1 MAFQSGA
8 FQAGAFQGAGSNR
21 LTAVEAGEDTF
32 AGSAVSSVSGNLG
45 AIEEGSDVAS
55 GSLSSLLAA
64 SLAAVE
70 TGSDTFVGV
79 GPLALLHAVES
90 GSDSFSGF
98 GDSTGQIIVTPR
110 DVSGGTAYLIELQ
123 AAHRV
128 TGAAKTFYF
137 SSDGF
142 NTLPTDAPAN
152 QHYEGRIKSPGN
164 YDRAL
169 FSNGTTSGE
178 VSVGF
183 GFIEL
188 NNAEGSLDYLRDY
201 AFDGYS
207 LRILTISRLNPVYS
221 EAKRIFSG
229 TAEQVELSWQAVKV
243 LIRDRLAELDVA
255 MQTVTFAGTTTS
267 GGMNE
272 AEGSAEDLKGKPKPL
287 TYGAPAQVVP
297 ATANGFDL
305 IYAAGAD
312 GLASFTE
319 VRDKGVPIAFSGQNY
334 TTVAALRS
342 ATIPE
347 GQYATALNLGL
358 FRLKAK
364 PVGQV
369 TCRPVYGAAA
379 ANRTAAQ
386 LTKQILLKKGFVEN
400 VHFLAK
406 DVAALDALNSAEIG
420 YFVGT
425 EEEKALESIRKILGS
440 IGAALVPDRL
450 GVFRMLRLDPPS
462 GYPVLTLTK
471 AELLESSG
479 QAAIRQMATGDDG
492 RGVAAWKV
500 TTKYRKNWSVM
511 NDNELSQVLTD
522 TAYRAFA
529 IEEWRTAVAKNEAV
543 KAIHKLSPE
552 LTYETYLIS
561 EAAAL
566 AEANRLLAMHSVRR
580 DRFQVTI
587 RGYLAEVVDLA
598 SVVRLQLNRFGL
610 NDGKDFSCIGI
621 SENYQTGNTVLDLW
635 G

>member
-1 MAFQSGA
+1 MPFQSS
-8 FQAGAFQGAGSNR
+8 AFQGSAFQLVPGPNSGQIAASFTPPLVAAISAHVIVGAALAAGFVPSF
-21 LTAVEAGEDTF
+21 TASFAADVRNSAQLSVSFVPPLVF
-32 AGSAVSSVSGNLG
+32 AGS
-45 AIEEGSDVAS
+45 
-55 GSLSSLLAA
+55 
-64 SLAAVE
+64 
-70 TGSDTFVGV
+70 
-79 GPLALLHAVES
+79 
-90 GSDSFSGF
+90 
-98 GDSTGQIIVTPR
+98 GDSDGQIIVIPR
-110 DVSGGTAYLIELQ
+110 EVTGGIAYLIEIQ

-128 TGAAKTFYF
+128 TGVARTFYF

-142 NTLPTDAPAN
+142 NTLPTDTPAN
-152 QHYEGRIKSPGN
+152 QHFAGGIKSPGN

-169 FSNGTTSGE
+169 FSSGTTSGE

-188 NNAEGSLDYLRDY
+188 VNADGSQDHLRDY

-207 LRILTISRLNPVYS
+207 LRILTVPRLNPVYA
-221 EAKRIFSG
+221 EAKRLFSG
-229 TAEQVELSWQAVKV
+229 TVEQVELSWQSVKV

-255 MQTVTFAGTTTS
+255 LQTVTFAGTTIA

-272 AEGSAEDLKGKPKPL
+272 AEGLPDDLKGKLKPL
-287 TYGAPAQVVP
+287 SYGVPAQVVP
-297 ATANGFDL
+297 ATANSFDL

-312 GLASFTE
+312 GLASFAE
-319 VRDKGVPIAFSGQNY
+319 VRDKGVPITYSGQNF
-334 TTVAALRS
+334 TTVSGLRS

-364 PVGQV
+364 PIGQV
-369 TCRPVYGAAA
+369 TCKPVYGAAA

-386 LTKQILLKKGFVEN
+386 LAKQILIKKGFVEN

-425 EEEKALESIRKILGS
+425 EEEKALETIRKILGS

-462 GYPVLTLTK
+462 GYPALALTK
-471 AELLESSG
+471 AELLSSSG
-479 QAAIRQMATGDDG
+479 QPAIRQMATGDDG
-492 RGVAAWKV
+492 RGVPAWKV
-500 TTKYRKNWSVM
+500 TTQYRKNWSVM

-522 TAYRAFA
+522 AAYRAFA
-529 IEEWRTAVAKNEAV
+529 TEEWRTAVAKNEAV

-552 LTYETYLIS
+552 LTYETYLVS

-566 AEANRLLAMHSVRR
+566 TEANRLLAMHSVRR

-610 NDGKDFSCIGI
+610 DDGKDFTCIGI